1 MVMYGN
7 GSKSPRV
14 QEKRII
20 PDLYH
25 SLQDKEKFKE
35 IMIGLFINKSV

>member
-1 MVMYGN
+1 MAMCGN
-7 GSKSPRV
+7 GLKNPR
-14 QEKRII
+14 EENNF